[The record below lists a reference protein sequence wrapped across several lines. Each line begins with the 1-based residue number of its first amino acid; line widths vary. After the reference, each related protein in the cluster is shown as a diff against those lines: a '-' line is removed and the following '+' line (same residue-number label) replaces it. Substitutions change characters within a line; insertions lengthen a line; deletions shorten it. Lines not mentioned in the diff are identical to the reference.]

1 MSIVVD
7 FPGGNVYH
15 YKRLR
20 TYEKCTGIQL
30 YNCEYSLDISLVDET
45 TWKQRRT
52 KDMSIFM
59 LGIDHNM
66 APVDIRALFAFTRK
80 NTGEALLKLK
90 KEPGICGCI
99 ILSTCNRLEL
109 WVSTEEN
116 EKPELYQWLCRLK
129 GIEGEEYRK
138 YFISR
143 ENEEAV
149 EHLFYLTSGLKSQI
163 LGEDQILTQVKDAL
177 SFAREEFTTDSVL
190 EVLFRMAVTAGK
202 KIKTEVPFSHG
213 NPSVIHQA
221 IRFLEE
227 GGYHVRNKVCMVIGN
242 GEMGKMAAQTLR
254 EACADLTVTIRQY
267 RSGVVNIPVGCSR
280 INYGERMDYLP
291 ECDLVVSATASP
303 NYTLTEELFEDVRV
317 ERPMILID
325 LAVPRDIDPEI
336 RKKENITLY
345 DMDSFRTSET
355 PKELADNLEA
365 AGKIVKEQ
373 MEEFSQWLD
382 GRDIIPRIQE
392 IKADA
397 VEDLNLRIEKIF
409 RKTPMEDSDRE
420 NLKKAVD
427 TAAGKVVNKLIFG
440 LRDSLNQDVF
450 LECVEGLEKLYEE

>member
-221 IRFLEE
+221 IGFLAEK
-227 GGYHVRNKVCMVIGN
+227 GYSLRDKICMVIGN
-242 GEMGKMAAQTLR
+242 GEMGKVAAQALQ
-254 EACADLTVTIRQY
+254 EAGADVTVTIRQY
-267 RSGVVNIPVGCSR
+267 RSGVVNIPLGCKR
-280 INYGERMDYLP
+280 INYGDRMEYMP
-291 ECDLVVSATASP
+291 QCDLVVSATASP
-303 NYTLTEELFEDVRV
+303 NFTLREELFQGIRTKDDL
-317 ERPMILID
+317 ILID
-325 LAVPRDIDPEI
+325 LAVPRDIEPSVG
-336 RKKENITLY
+336 KLQGITLY
-345 DMDSFRTSET
+345 DMDSFRIEEV
-355 PKELADNLEA
+355 PAELQENLEA
-365 AGKIVKEQ
+365 AGAIVREQ
-373 MEEFSQWLD
+373 MDEFFQWLD
-382 GRDIIPRIQE
+382 GRDLIPRIQD
-392 IKADA
+392 IKDEA
-397 VEDLNLRIEKIF
+397 VNDLNLRIAKILK
-409 RKTPMEDSDRE
+409 KTPMEEDDRQ
-420 NLKKAVD
+420 NLVHAVD

-440 LRDSLNQDVF
+440 LRDSLNQEIF
-450 LECVEGLEKLYEE
+450 LECVAGLEKIYEE

>member
-116 EKPELYQWLCRLK
+116 EKPELYQWLCRLM

-254 EACADLTVTIRQY
+254 EAGADVTVTIRQY

-373 MEEFSQWLD
+373 MEEFFQWLD

-420 NLKKAVD
+420 KLKKAVD

>member
-80 NTGEALLKLK
+80 NTGDALLKLK

-129 GIEGEEYRK
+129 GIEGEEYRT

-254 EACADLTVTIRQY
+254 EAGADVTVTIRQY

-373 MEEFSQWLD
+373 MEEFFQWLD

-420 NLKKAVD
+420 KLKKAVD

>member
-1 MSIVVD
+1 MSISM
-7 FPGGNVYH
+7 
-15 YKRLR
+15 
-20 TYEKCTGIQL
+20 I
-30 YNCEYSLDISLVDET
+30 
-45 TWKQRRT
+45 
-52 KDMSIFM
+52 
-59 LGIDHNM
+59 GIDHNM
-66 APVDIRALFAFTRK
+66 APVDIRAKFAFTKK
-80 NTGEALLKLK
+80 NAGEAMEKIK
-90 KEPGICGCI
+90 NQNGIYGCV
-99 ILSTCNRLEL
+99 ILSTCNRLEV
-109 WVSTEEN
+109 WASVDDEEDVC
-116 EKPELYQWLCRLK
+116 LYDCLCRIK
-129 GIEGEEYRK
+129 GITEDSYRQ
-138 YFISR
+138 YFVER
-143 ENEEAV
+143 KDQEAV

-163 LGEDQILTQVKDAL
+163 IGEDQILTQVKDAL
-177 SFAREEFTTDSVL
+177 NLARENFAADGVL
-190 EVLFRMAVTAGK
+190 EVLFRMAATAGK
-202 KIKTEVPFSHG
+202 RIKTEVPFSHG

-221 IRFLEE
+221 IGFLAEK
-227 GGYHVRNKVCMVIGN
+227 GYSLRDKTCMVIGN
-242 GEMGKMAAQTLR
+242 GEMGKVAAQALQ
-254 EACADLTVTIRQY
+254 EAGADVTVTIRQY

-373 MEEFSQWLD
+373 MEEFFQWLD